1 MNPTEKIQFSAP
13 VREDSPALYALIKRS
28 PPLDLNSRYA
38 YMLVATHFANTSVV
52 AKVDGEVVGL
62 VSAYVLPE
70 KPDTLFVWQVA
81 VDASMRGAGL
91 AQRLVYKAL
100 ESVPNVRFIETT
112 ITPSNVASQK
122 LFERIASQLE
132 TAIESKPFLPKTLF
146 GEDAHE
152 DENLYVI
159 GPIHNTK

>member
-1 MNPTEKIQFSAP
+1 MNPTEKIQFSTP
-13 VREDSPALYALIKRS
+13 VCEDSPALYALIKRS

-38 YMLVATHFANTSVV
+38 YMLVATHFAKTSVV

-91 AQRLVYKAL
+91 AQRLVLHAL
-100 ESVPNVRFIETT
+100 KSMPSARFIETT

-122 LFERIASQLE
+122 LFERLAASLE
-132 TAIESKPFLPKTLF
+132 TSIESKPFLPHALF

-152 DENLYVI
+152 DEDLYVI
-159 GPIHNTK
+159 GPIHTTK